1 MCIRDRYYSVGVVD
15 NPLYSDLVKV
25 IGIYWYDANNTRL
38 SFSPAYPQG
47 GYLKW
52 MQAPSGAVKAVP
64 YYNTNDATVPLSVE
78 QVKAGGY
85 KWFFAARLIN
95 FSNRDSAG
103 QYAINA
109 NEWIP
114 SYLWDDN
121 SIERT
126 RTTIVTVGAT
136 NSNFTSL
143 RDAIDAINSYG
154 GASETN
160 RFEVR
165 IKEGTYDISSYY
177 TSAEKA
183 QSGFVGLTVPD
194 WVTLKGVG
202 NREKT
207 ILQYVLETASNK
219 ICVLNLQNTCSLENL
234 TLYGVKTRYCVH
246 DDKANYIGT
255 PYKRFCKNVH
265 FKGDTMTL
273 GAVYGAGINSN
284 AEWIFEDCIF
294 ESLTETNYQ
303 NCFSVHGSG
312 QQVQVGSS
320 SVLFDNCRFIGHG
333 SSLNNALILSTLM
346 NNASYFQNY
355 CNLKGCSA
363 NGRLILREENA
374 SSYGAGI
381 AWWAT
386 GFATTFTDEI
396 ISNTDGVDYSDHI
409 DII

>member
-1 MCIRDRYYSVGVVD
+1 MTAGQYYSIGVVD

-25 IGIYWYDANNTRL
+25 IGIYWYDANNTKL
-38 SFSPAYPQG
+38 SVTSVYPQG

-52 MQAPSGAVKAVP
+52 MQAPTGAVKAVP
-64 YYNTNDATVPLSVE
+64 YYNTNNASISLSVE
-78 QVKAGGY
+78 QVEAAEY
-85 KWFFAARLIN
+85 KWFFAARIVN
-95 FSNRDSAG
+95 FTNRDNAG
-103 QYAINA
+103 LYAIKA
-109 NEWIP
+109 NEWVP
-114 SYLWDDN
+114 SYLV
-121 SIERT
+121 SAESVERT
-126 RTTIVTVGAT
+126 VTHTVSVGPT

-143 RDAIDAINSYG
+143 RAALDAISEYG
-154 GASETN
+154 FPSETN
-160 RFEVR
+160 RFEMQ

-177 TSAEKA
+177 TAEEKA
-183 QSGFVGLTVPD
+183 ANNYIGLVVPD

-207 ILQYVLETASNK
+207 ILQYVLDEANID

-246 DDKANYIGT
+246 DDKANYVGT
-255 PYKRFCKNVH
+255 PYKRYCKNVH

-284 AEWIFEDCIF
+284 AEWTFEDCIF
-294 ESLTETNYQ
+294 ESLTQTSYQ

-312 QQVQVGSS
+312 QAVQVGSS
-320 SVLFDNCRFIGHG
+320 SVTFNNCRFIGYG
-333 SSLNNALILSTLM
+333 TNNSVILSTLM

-355 CNLKGCSA
+355 CKFMGCSA

-374 SSYGAGI
+374 STYGAGI

-386 GFATTFTDEI
+386 GFATTFADEI